1 MLGAALAA
9 RANAADANQAS
20 WLDNTIS
27 PVANPI
33 FFEDPKVTSEVRPVY
48 MYHFLPNTF
57 NFSGG
62 SVPLGGQ
69 VQVTALQLRYAL
81 TERLGII
88 ATKDGYIEFQP
99 KHTLGHGYG
108 WGDLAAG
115 LKYVA
120 INSEKNQFIMTPGFT
135 LTVPTGSRDV
145 YQGNGS
151 GEWNLFISAE
161 KGFDQFHAT
170 ANAGFNIPNNFSDNT
185 AQMHYSLQAD
195 YYVCQYFI
203 PFAVLNGYTILS
215 DGNHNVLPVPLN
227 TEGYDLINF
236 GSTDASG
243 TTQISM
249 GGGARCRL
257 VKSLDVGVSY
267 EVGVGNPV
275 GIFQSR
281 ITADL
286 IWRF

>member
-1 MLGAALAA
+1 VLGAALAA